1 MLTMKIGI
9 IDSKICNIV
18 SVTNAIKKLGF
29 EYIASSNP
37 KDLADADKLILPG
50 VGSFDEGIKNLKKFG
65 LYDFLVD
72 SFGSEKK
79 ILGICLGMQL
89 FFERSEEG
97 KLPGLGLIPGQV
109 KKFSY
114 PVTTIP
120 HIGWNS
126 VHDKSDM
133 VILKGID
140 NKNFYFIH
148 SFYVESDIK
157 NFATT
162 EHEGFQFISAAEY
175 KNISCAQFHPEKSQ
189 DFGFKLLRNFIDS

>member
-1 MLTMKIGI
+1 MG
-9 IDSKICNIV
+9 
-18 SVTNAIKKLGF
+18 
-29 EYIASSNP
+29 
-37 KDLADADKLILPG
+37 
-50 VGSFDEGIKNLKKFG
+50 LK
-65 LYDFLVD
+65 
-72 SFGSEKK
+72 KK

-97 KLPGLGLIPGQV
+97 ILPGLGLIPGQV

-162 EHEGFQFISAAEY
+162 EHEGFSLFLLQNTKIFHAHNFTLKKVKTSALNCLE
-175 KNISCAQFHPEKSQ
+175 I
-189 DFGFKLLRNFIDS
+189 LLIPKC